1 MPSKRT
7 PKDAPI
13 VIVGAGV
20 FGLSTA
26 LELRKRG
33 YLQITVLDRFLPP
46 VPDGSSVDI
55 SRIIRVDYAD
65 PVYSQMAREAYA
77 GWNAQ
82 YSDHYHESGF
92 VMLADRKGNG
102 WLDASREVAAKS
114 GVELTNY
121 ADANDVLKDYPSAKA
136 DFEGLQACI
145 NRRGGWADAKGA
157 IAQLAGE
164 CSQLG
169 VQFVAGARGTVKS
182 LKFEEGRVVGANVL
196 EGPPVLGEK
205 VILATGAW
213 TNRIIPISHASSASG
228 QPVGFIQLTEEE
240 AERLKDMPVMI
251 NFESGV
257 FIFPPTKGKNPILK
271 LARHGYGY
279 ATEVSVGDD
288 GSQRVISTPKRD
300 GSNAATGYLPDD
312 ADEGLRKGVK
322 QLLPEFASRP
332 WVNRR
337 LCWYSDT
344 PEGDFIMDYHPSIE
358 GIFFATGGAGHAF
371 KFLPV
376 LGKYISDC
384 FEEKAP
390 QELRHKWRLRASE
403 GQDELKLGDGS
414 RGGPPLRKLTP
425 VEQSK
430 L

>member
-1 MPSKRT
+1 MPPKRT

-33 YLQITVLDRFLPP
+33 YLHITVLDRFLPP

-169 VQFVAGARGTVKS
+169 V
-182 LKFEEGRVVGANVL
+182 
-196 EGPPVLGEK
+196 
-205 VILATGAW
+205 
-213 TNRIIPISHASSASG
+213 HSASG

-312 ADEGLRKGVK
+312 ADEGLREGVK

-358 GIFFATGGAGHAF
+358 GVFFATGGAGHAF